1 VTIYRL
7 DARLVFPPP
16 SEAEPS
22 GLLAVGG
29 DLSSPRLL
37 AAYAAGI
44 FPWYEDPQPILW
56 FSPDPRWLL
65 LPTELRVSRRLA
77 RTLRAHRFEVTLD
90 RAFDRV
96 IRGCASAPRMGAQG
110 TWITPAMLEAYQELF
125 ELGYAH
131 SAEAWQ
137 AGELVGGVYG
147 VSLGGAFFGESMFTL
162 RPDASKAALV
172 TLVRQLAEWSFDFLD
187 CQVHTPHLQKLGA
200 RAWPRTAFLRALEGT
215 LRRETRR
222 GRWQLE
228 PRRVV

>member
-1 VTIYRL
+1 MTVYRL
-7 DARLVFPPP
+7 GAPPVFPPP

-29 DLSSPRLL
+29 DLSSQRLL
-37 AAYAAGI
+37 SAYAAGI

-65 LPTELRVSRRLA
+65 LPSDLVVSRRLA
-77 RTLRAHRFEVTLD
+77 RTLRAGRFAVTLD
-90 RAFDRV
+90 TAFAQV
-96 IRGCASAPRMGAQG
+96 IRGCASAPRAGGQG
-110 TWITPAMLEAYQELF
+110 TWITPAMLDAYQELF
-125 ELGYAH
+125 ELGFAH

-162 RPDASKAALV
+162 RPDASKVALV
-172 TLVRQLAEWSFDFLD
+172 MLVRQLAAWGFDFLD
-187 CQVHTPHLQKLGA
+187 CQVHTPHLERLGA
-200 RAWPRTAFLRALEGT
+200 RGWPRIAFLRALRGS
-215 LRRETRR
+215 LLRETRR

-228 PRRVV
+228 RARVV